1 MGKQFASYFNSPIGK
16 IKLTAEEDALTLL
29 SFVSEEDAGTEKTR
43 TNKIITECK
52 KQLKEY
58 FAGKRKKFDVPLKL
72 DGTEFQKK
80 VWKQLLKIP
89 FGKTAAYGEIAKKI
103 KNEKA
108 SRAVGG
114 ANNKNK
120 IAIIIPCHRVIGTDG
135 SLTGYAGGLDVKEW
149 LLKHEAKFSGQ

>member
-1 MGKQFASYFNSPIGK
+1 MQGKFTSYFKSPIGT
-16 IKLTAEEDALTLL
+16 IKLTADEKAIVSL
-29 SFVSEEDAGTEKTR
+29 SFVSGEESEIEKAR

-80 VWKQLLKIP
+80 VWKQLLKVP
-89 FGKTAAYGEIAKKI
+89 FGKTASYGEIARKI
-103 KNEKA
+103 KNPKA
-108 SRAVGG
+108 VRAVGG

-120 IAIIIPCHRVIGTDG
+120 I
-135 SLTGYAGGLDVKEW
+135 
-149 LLKHEAKFSGQ
+149 

>member
-1 MGKQFASYFNSPIGK
+1 MEGKFTSYFNSPIGT
-16 IKLTAEEDALTLL
+16 IKLTADENAIVSL
-29 SFVSEEDAGTEKTR
+29 SFISEEKSKIEKAR

-89 FGKTAAYGEIAKKI
+89 YGKTASYGEIARKI
-103 KNEKA
+103 KDPKA
-108 SRAVGG
+108 ARAVGG

-120 IAIIIPCHRVIGTDG
+120 IAIIIPCHRVIGADG
-135 SLTGYAGGLDVKEW
+135 SLTGYAGGMDIKQW
-149 LLKHEAKFSGQ
+149 LLDHERENS